1 MVAKSILPERGKH
14 VPTFGCSVLNSSVEK
29 FVENRGV
36 YAGKISALNV
46 FWLFAL
52 M

>member
-1 MVAKSILPERGKH
+1 MIARNIFPERGKH
-14 VPTFGCSVLNSSVEK
+14 VATSEWSVLNSSVEK
-29 FVENRGV
+29 FVEKKGV
-36 YAGKISALNV
+36 YAGKISVLNV